1 MRPKSS
7 PDSAFQPEP
16 MDEFLDI
23 LVELSGLLE
32 QVDHL
37 IEYEQGGPVSS
48 RRSGERLLHAC
59 VALEEKLH
67 NTCIS
72 MQAKLGIPSRLRQDV
87 HGHIL
92 TEFRAAIPKDFF
104 PEPLWFP
111 SLTCAE
117 SHMIYWTMLV
127 LLYPLMEQLFN
138 FLGPPPQA
146 SSSSASAGSP
156 STPPYPSIETG
167 LETIEQRQRTESQS
181 PPSTFPQKPDDF
193 FALADTYATEI
204 CRSVAYILQPEMRT
218 LGAQML
224 LAHLSQA
231 TQFFQVQEA
240 VEKIVWCQAVFML
253 LPNVGLGIGPF
264 LKDLVWP
271 QYRLLQTRKSP
282 TPPDQDEVPSSSSSS
297 SPYSPPGHP
306 GPPPMSVSAPTEA
319 VVIPLD

>member
-1 MRPKSS
+1 MPPKGS
-7 PDSAFQPEP
+7 PNSAFQLEP

-37 IEYEQGGPVSS
+37 IEHEQGGPVSS

-67 NTCIS
+67 NTCID

-87 HGHIL
+87 HAHIL
-92 TEFRAAIPKDFF
+92 SEFRAAIPRDFF
-104 PEPLWFP
+104 PVPLWFP

-138 FLGPPPQA
+138 FLGPAP
-146 SSSSASAGSP
+146 SSSGSP
-156 STPPYPSIETG
+156 ATPPYQSIETG
-167 LETIEQRQRTESQS
+167 SEIEQRRLTES
-181 PPSTFPQKPDDF
+181 PPTSTSTSTSTIPQKPDDF

-204 CRSVAYILQPEMRT
+204 CRSVAYILQPEMKA

-240 VEKIVWCQAVFML
+240 VEKVTWCQAVFML

-282 TPPDQDEVPSSSSSS
+282 TPPDQEER
-297 SPYSPPGHP
+297 PPL
-306 GPPPMSVSAPTEA
+306 SVSAPTEA
-319 VVIPLD
+319 VVIPLG